1 MLRQRKKS
9 DTSASSG
16 DLPPSYEETLKV
28 GAGPGPGAGPVT
40 VVRVVTVPAP
50 SLGPHPATMVCPGCQ
65 SQVTTATSSRPA
77 WSAWLVAGLLCLTGF
92 WPCFCIPCCV
102 PSLQNVD
109 HTCPHCKAGLGSYRG
124 GGC

>member
-9 DTSASSG
+9 ETSASSG

-28 GAGPGPGAGPVT
+28 GAGPVT

-65 SQVTTATSSRPA
+65 SQVTTATSSRP
-77 WSAWLVAGLLCLTGF
+77 STLR
-92 WPCFCIPCCV
+92 PR
-102 PSLQNVD
+102 
-109 HTCPHCKAGLGSYRG
+109 LGTDRLH
-124 GGC
+124 GCREVSWKNDQKK